1 MVSAPPPSGP
11 FPCLGR
17 PAMDSPSGLWWR
29 PAPSSCPPFPSTPS
43 MSPRYVGDPIVASFA
58 SSQLPPST
66 IEARPQR
73 PPLPA
78 RHGARLATA
87 TAGPAPPT
95 ATPLV
100 LHHPLAKAPSVS
112 LKPPSPT
119 DFCGSPRDADACGRA
134 RQDLSLTDAPP
145 RSRRR
150 GRRDTYCRGSPGDA
164 DACGGAWLD
173 LSLTDE
179 RLRPTHRVPVVHL
192 GLLLGATSPP
202 SPRCCTCL
210 YRGDMPKHVT
220 EANLLVLFCEVATVE
235 EVTIIKDKAT
245 KVSRGVDL
253 PGPRSGLAAL
263 PSPRLLPL
271 GSPQCCDLHCSLQ
284 RSFSPLGV
292 GFGSNVTRRSE
303 ES

>member
-1 MVSAPPPSGP
+1 
-11 FPCLGR
+11 
-17 PAMDSPSGLWWR
+17 
-29 PAPSSCPPFPSTPS
+29 